1 MRRTRSRLAV
11 LTAFALTSALTA
23 CASSSGGGGAGRS
36 RDAPILAE
44 ELEKWSEQD
53 LFTVI
58 QRLRP
63 VWFQSRAAYTGIGRQ
78 EISIILDGVTQHQGY
93 DLLRT
98 LRAGDAREVRYMNAA
113 DATTLYGTG
122 MSAGAILVFSKR

>member
-1 MRRTRSRLAV
+1 MRHARPRLAV
-11 LTAFALTSALTA
+11 LTALALTSALTA
-23 CASSSGGGGAGRS
+23 CASNAAVGGAGRS
-36 RDAPILAE
+36 RDAPIPAE

-63 VWFQSRAAYTGIGRQ
+63 AWFQSRAAYTGIGRQ
-78 EISIILDGVTQHQGY
+78 EISVILDGVIQHEGY
-93 DLLRT
+93 DLLRN
-98 LRAGDAREVRYMNAA
+98 LRAGDTREVRYMGAG

-122 MSAGAILVFSKR
+122 MSAGAILVFTKR